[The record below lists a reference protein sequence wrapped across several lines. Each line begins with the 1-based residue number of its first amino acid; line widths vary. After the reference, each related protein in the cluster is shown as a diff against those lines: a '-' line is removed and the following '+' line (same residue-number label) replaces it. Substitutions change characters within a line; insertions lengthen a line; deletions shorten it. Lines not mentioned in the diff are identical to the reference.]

1 MYALTM
7 IADIITYAC
16 SMFILIP
23 LIITVNKKLYENLTQ
38 EKRQEKGKVIQRI
51 LKTYALIQ
59 CVGWPCILVSFVTL
73 RISTSIL
80 VVHQS
85 DLARYLVASYR
96 FIVALL
102 RDYVQFNSLII
113 AICRYTFIVCNT
125 TLAGIKMEK
134 IRRFYIICSIII
146 PLTTTIMYETTVA
159 IEPFFISMFY
169 GRSEA
174 ENYSSSALQLN
185 STNVKIEYGSPIF
198 VICRDNLPI
207 ELKDIMLYFQ
217 NFLVVMIYSNI
228 PEALIYIHIFV
239 FYQR

>member
-1 MYALTM
+1 MYASTM
-7 IADIITYAC
+7 IADILTYAF
-16 SMFILIP
+16 SLFILIP
-23 LIITVNKKLYENLTQ
+23 LIITVNKKLYKNLSQ

-59 CVGWPCILVSFVTL
+59 CVGWPCISVCFVTL
-73 RISTSIL
+73 RISTPVL

-85 DLARYLVASYR
+85 DLVRCLVAGYR

-125 TLAGIKMEK
+125 ALAGIKMEK

-146 PLTTTIMYETTVA
+146 PIITTVMYETTVA

-169 GRSEA
+169 GHSEA
-174 ENYSSSALQLN
+174 ENYSSSTLGLN
-185 STNVKIEYGSPIF
+185 STNVELEYSSPIF
-198 VICRDNLPI
+198 VICRDNLPA
-207 ELKDIMLYFQ
+207 EVKNIMLYFQ
-217 NFLVVMIYSNI
+217 NILVVVIYSNI
-228 PEALIYIHIFV
+228 PEAFIYIHIFV